1 MKRCGANSLERT
13 SDARCGNRHSRLDLV
28 SRGQPTARADAR
40 IAFEACDRGESVV
53 YVPTICLVEIV
64 YLQEKGRIPTN
75 LELALYDALR
85 AGTTGLVPYSLTLDV
100 VDALA
105 KVPRVEVPDMPDRII
120 AATAVHLG
128 VPLVSRDRKLQLS
141 NVQTIW

>member
-1 MKRCGANSLERT
+1 MPDVVTDTHALIWYLED
-13 SDARCGNRHSRLDLV
+13 SPQLG
-28 SRGQPTARADAR
+28 ADAGS
-40 IAFEACDRGESVV
+40 AFEACDRGESVI

-64 YLQEKGRIPTN
+64 YLQEKGRIPFD
-75 LELALYDALR
+75 LKSALDAALQ
-85 AGTTGLVPYSLTLDV
+85 AGSTGLVPYYLSVDV

-105 KVPRVEVPDMPDRII
+105 QVSRAEVPDMPDRII

-128 VPLVSRDRKLQLS
+128 VPLISRDRKLQLS